1 MTNETLFYKWEV
13 ALKDAGI
20 SLQDLVHAMGH
31 ESPYDVDWTQFTVD
45 DLSGDIRDTVD
56 EVFEG
61 LEFSAE
67 DLERELQQLPQMI
80 NELPLILP
88 VYGIED
94 TLPGHI
100 FLPAVDLFEA
110 DYDQFVEDYNAMVT
124 GGGVQEVQP
133 ATSMVLFQSW
143 VFQQLSRLYVMFWR
157 VSELFYDKDL
167 DFERILRGRQIAH
180 QAAHTE
186 RYEDL
191 FTPTDD
197 DKE

>member
-1 MTNETLFYKWEV
+1 
-13 ALKDAGI
+13 
-20 SLQDLVHAMGH
+20 MGH

-110 DYDQFVEDYNAMVT
+110 DYDQFVEDYNAMVA
-124 GGGVQEVQP
+124 GGEVQEVQP

-180 QAAHTE
+180 QDAHTE

>member
-1 MTNETLFYKWEV
+1 VTNETLFYKWEV

-20 SLQDLVHAMGH
+20 SLQDLIHAMGH

-110 DYDQFVEDYNAMVT
+110 DYDQFVEDYNAMVA
-124 GGGVQEVQP
+124 GGEVQEVQP

-180 QAAHTE
+180 QDAHTE